1 MYTFKKDVHL
11 CSYKTKLEDDQDAVM
26 MLFSIRLPNTTAG
39 SSASSE
45 KIMEVVGIIE
55 KVLAPIHDYKLL
67 RDVEGINKSM
77 ALLKIVKIIDNE
89 IF

>member
-1 MYTFKKDVHL
+1 MIDMCCGWKIFVHL
-11 CSYKTKLEDDQDAVM
+11 K
-26 MLFSIRLPNTTAG
+26 
-39 SSASSE
+39 

-77 ALLKIVKIIDNE
+77 ALLKIVKTMDNE